1 MSAAFNPRSS
11 MAASAGPSGLPTTPR
26 GGYTSTGTPRSARR
40 LLNPSTPS
48 SRASFAHLQPSASQ
62 QPQPPVLA
70 PPAPINSRAYP
81 DRPYADDDELRLVMD
96 ADRDAVDT
104 ACHLLAHSL
113 AHQRKAVL
121 EALEEMGAEKRRLD
135 KMTRELG
142 DAAKDMV
149 RTVQREKDELDRA
162 RELEGDVTA
171 RGRALAVQVETA
183 QAEVKEVLAKLAAR
197 RELKDKQRA
206 AFSHQVSRNAPELAF
221 FEHKLGLKIRG
232 RAPDVIQ
239 FKFQHID
246 PASHARTFSFDL
258 DVSQPT
264 YALSSPTPASLLPP
278 SLSTPLLAQ
287 LNTSRDLYRFVR
299 TLRAAVVAEVKV
311 EKVLGAGGAE
321 AERERERRRVRER
334 EGREGERDREGEEL
348 RGGARGVGVGA

>member
-1 MSAAFNPRSS
+1 MSTAFAPRSS

-26 GGYTSTGTPRSARR
+26 GAYTSTGTPRSARR

-48 SRASFAHLQPSASQ
+48 SRASFAHQQPSASQ
-62 QPQPPVLA
+62 QGQPPVLA
-70 PPAPINSRAYP
+70 PLAPINSRAYP

-104 ACHLLAHSL
+104 ACHLLGASL

-171 RGRALAVQVETA
+171 RGRALAVQVETV

-197 RELKDKQRA
+197 RDRA
-206 AFSHQVSRNAPELAF
+206 SPLSPSSLSYSLACSRTTPLSQSRTSSAKPSRSRCRATAPSSPSSSTSSASRSAVALVRPLSCSRPVRPR
-221 FEHKLGLKIRG
+221 LGSCTDESS
-232 RAPDVIQ
+232 AP
-239 FKFQHID
+239 
-246 PASHARTFSFDL
+246 R
-258 DVSQPT
+258 SQPT
-264 YALSSPTPASLLPP
+264 SSSSSSSTSIQRRTRAP
-278 SLSTPLLAQ
+278 SRST
-287 LNTSRDLYRFVR
+287 
-299 TLRAAVVAEVKV
+299 
-311 EKVLGAGGAE
+311 
-321 AERERERRRVRER
+321 
-334 EGREGERDREGEEL
+334 
-348 RGGARGVGVGA
+348 